1 MKTKW
6 DHILYD
12 DFVSLVENSNP
23 ATYWQDNEKNANEN
37 FKFVDMEFGK
47 IYVFKDRNPDYTW
60 FLTPVD
66 ILSEDNYFVH
76 WGYYS
81 PGSGKMS
88 YHKGRGS
95 PARNRE
101 WEGMVWSGK
110 RWLTLEYTTSFKY
123 MNWLDENPL
132 EVKE

>member
-6 DHILYD
+6 DSKSYD

-37 FKFVDMEFGK
+37 FKFVDMEIGK
-47 IYVFKDRNPDYTW
+47 IYVFKEGDNTW

-66 ILSEDNYFVH
+66 ILSGDNYFVH

-88 YHKGRGS
+88 YHMGRGR

-110 RWLTLEYTTSFKY
+110 RWLILDIQSPFKY

-132 EVKE
+132 GVKE